1 METLLQDLRFALRQL
16 RKTSGFTVVV
26 VITLALGIGANTAF
40 FGVLNATLFRP
51 LPYSRPGQ
59 LVHIHERMLKS
70 DGEMPVAYP
79 DFVDWKRQQTSF
91 SALAIYRTD
100 ASLNLTTST
109 GTDRV
114 PALLVDHDFLKVLGT
129 QLESGRDF
137 TANDDRL
144 GAPLTALITHAAWAK
159 RFNSDPAILGRTLT
173 VDGKSTT
180 IIGILPQGF
189 QFFSKCELIEP
200 LGPSSSSSSCRCVNS
215 TATRWLWAAS
225 SRECR

>member
-1 METLLQDLRFALRQL
+1 
-16 RKTSGFTVVV
+16 
-26 VITLALGIGANTAF
+26 
-40 FGVLNATLFRP
+40 
-51 LPYSRPGQ
+51 
-59 LVHIHERMLKS
+59 
-70 DGEMPVAYP
+70 
-79 DFVDWKRQQTSF
+79 
-91 SALAIYRTD
+91 
-100 ASLNLTTST
+100 
-109 GTDRV
+109 
-114 PALLVDHDFLKVLGT
+114 VLGT